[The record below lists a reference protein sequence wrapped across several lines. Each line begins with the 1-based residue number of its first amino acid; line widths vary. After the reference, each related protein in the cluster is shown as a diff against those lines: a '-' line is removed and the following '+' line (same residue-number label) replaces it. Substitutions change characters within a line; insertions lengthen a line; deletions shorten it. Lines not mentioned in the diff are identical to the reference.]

1 MANDLLKHIKIEM
14 TIVAVYRIPLT
25 DPTIQSLMMLRITP
39 LLRLVFIAACF
50 LTLTATQ
57 SAKAA
62 VLATYDLNSATGTTL
77 PVTPVAAGYTISP
90 MSAIGVPG
98 TAFSNHFY
106 FNNWNATF
114 NPAKY
119 LSLTVGN
126 PAAYRLTDISFS
138 VETSVVAPATVIV
151 RSSADGFASDIAS
164 FSWTNDLITDVSLS
178 LASIGTRTGNTE
190 LRFYFLTPAAG
201 TSTGI
206 ANHQPPGPGSG
217 TPDIGVDVTLNGN
230 LVTATAPASIPTL
243 SEWAL
248 IFLSSIVAMFG
259 LARMRLRR

>member
-1 MANDLLKHIKIEM
+1 M

-62 VLATYDLNSATGTTL
+62 VIATYDLNSATGTTL

-106 FNNWNATF
+106 FNNWNATL

-126 PAAYRLTDISFS
+126 PAPYRLTDISFS
-138 VETSVVAPATVIV
+138 VETSTVAPATVIV

-164 FSWTNDLITDVSLS
+164 FSWSNDLVTDVTLS
-178 LASIGTRTGNTE
+178 LAPIGTRTGNTE
-190 LRFYFLTPAAG
+190 LRLYFVTPAPG

-206 ANHQPPGPGSG
+206 ANHQPPGLGFG
-217 TPDIGVDVTLNGN
+217 TPDIGVDVTLNGD
-230 LVTATAPASIPTL
+230 LVPAPASIPTL

-248 IFLSSIVAMFG
+248 IILTSIVAMFG
-259 LARMRLRR
+259 LARMRFRS

>member
-201 TSTGI
+201 TFTGI
-206 ANHQPPGPGSG
+206 ANHQPPGTGSG
-217 TPDIGVDVTLNGN
+217 TPDIGVDVTLNGD

>member
-1 MANDLLKHIKIEM
+1 MANDLLKHIIIEM

-25 DPTIQSLMMLRITP
+25 DPTIQSLMMRRITP

-201 TSTGI
+201 TFTGI
-206 ANHQPPGPGSG
+206 ANHQPPGTGSG
-217 TPDIGVDVTLNGN
+217 TPDIGVDVTLNGD

>member
-1 MANDLLKHIKIEM
+1 MANDLLKHIEIEM

-62 VLATYDLNSATGTTL
+62 VIATYDLNSATGTTL

-90 MSAIGVPG
+90 MSAIGVTG

-106 FNNWNATF
+106 FNNWNATL

-164 FSWTNDLITDVSLS
+164 FSWANDLITDVSLS

-201 TSTGI
+201 TFTGI
-206 ANHQPPGPGSG
+206 ANHQPPGTGSG
-217 TPDIGVDVTLNGN
+217 TPDIGVDVTLNGD

-259 LARMRLRR
+259 LARMRFRS

>member
-1 MANDLLKHIKIEM
+1 MANDLLKHIIIEM

-25 DPTIQSLMMLRITP
+25 DPTIQSLMMRRITP

-164 FSWTNDLITDVSLS
+164 FSWTNDLVTDVSLS

-201 TSTGI
+201 TFTGI

-217 TPDIGVDVTLNGN
+217 TPDIGVDVTLNGD

>member
-1 MANDLLKHIKIEM
+1 
-14 TIVAVYRIPLT
+14 
-25 DPTIQSLMMLRITP
+25 MLRNTSF
-39 LLRLVFIAACF
+39 LRSVFIAACF
-50 LTLTATQ
+50 LALTAAH

-77 PVTPVAAGYTISP
+77 PVTPVAVGYTVSS
-90 MSAIGVPG
+90 MSAIGLNG
-98 TAFSNHFY
+98 AAFSNHFY
-106 FNNWNATF
+106 FNNWNATL

-126 PAAYRLTDISFS
+126 PAPYRLTDISFS
-138 VETSVVAPATVIV
+138 VENSAVATTTVIV
-151 RSSADGFASDIAS
+151 RSSADGFARDIAS
-164 FSWTNDLITDVSLS
+164 FTWSNDLVTDVTLS
-178 LASIGTRTGNTE
+178 LAPIGTRTGNTE

-201 TSTGI
+201 TDTGI
-206 ANHQPPGPGSG
+206 ANHQPPGTGSG
-217 TPDIGVDVTLNGN
+217 TPDIGVDVTLNGD

>member
-1 MANDLLKHIKIEM
+1 
-14 TIVAVYRIPLT
+14 
-25 DPTIQSLMMLRITP
+25 
-39 LLRLVFIAACF
+39 
-50 LTLTATQ
+50 
-57 SAKAA
+57 
-62 VLATYDLNSATGTTL
+62 
-77 PVTPVAAGYTISP
+77 

-201 TSTGI
+201 TFTGI
-206 ANHQPPGPGSG
+206 ANHQPPGTGSG
-217 TPDIGVDVTLNGN
+217 TPDIGVDVTLNGD

>member
-1 MANDLLKHIKIEM
+1 M

-98 TAFSNHFY
+98 NAFSNHFY
-106 FNNWNATF
+106 FNNWNATL

-164 FSWTNDLITDVSLS
+164 FSWANDLITDVSLS

-201 TSTGI
+201 TFTGI
-206 ANHQPPGPGSG
+206 ANHQPPGTGSG
-217 TPDIGVDVTLNGN
+217 TPDIGVDVTLNGD
-230 LVTATAPASIPTL
+230 LVTAPAPIPTL

-248 IFLSSIVAMFG
+248 IVLSSIVAMFG

>member
-1 MANDLLKHIKIEM
+1 M

-106 FNNWNATF
+106 FNNWNATL

-201 TSTGI
+201 TFTGI
-206 ANHQPPGPGSG
+206 ANHQPPGTGSG
-217 TPDIGVDVTLNGN
+217 TPDIGVDVTLNGD

>member
-62 VLATYDLNSATGTTL
+62 VIATYDLNSATGTTL

-90 MSAIGVPG
+90 MSAIGVTG

-106 FNNWNATF
+106 FNNWNATL

-190 LRFYFLTPAAG
+190 LRFYFRTPAAG
-201 TSTGI
+201 TFTGI
-206 ANHQPPGPGSG
+206 ANHQPPGTGSG
-217 TPDIGVDVTLNGN
+217 TPDIGVDVTLNGD

>member
-1 MANDLLKHIKIEM
+1 
-14 TIVAVYRIPLT
+14 
-25 DPTIQSLMMLRITP
+25 MLRNTSF
-39 LLRLVFIAACF
+39 LRSVFIAACF
-50 LTLTATQ
+50 LALTAAH

-77 PVTPVAAGYTISP
+77 PVTPVAVGYTVSS
-90 MSAIGVPG
+90 MSAIGLNG
-98 TAFSNHFY
+98 AAFSNHFY
-106 FNNWNATF
+106 FNNWNATL

-126 PAAYRLTDISFS
+126 PAPYRLTDISFS

-201 TSTGI
+201 TFTGI
-206 ANHQPPGPGSG
+206 ANHQPPGTGSG
-217 TPDIGVDVTLNGN
+217 TPDIGVDVTLNGD
-230 LVTATAPASIPTL
+230 LVTATAPIPTL

-248 IFLSSIVAMFG
+248 IVLSSIVAMFG

>member
-1 MANDLLKHIKIEM
+1 MGKG
-14 TIVAVYRIPLT
+14 RIN
-25 DPTIQSLMMLRITP
+25 RITP

-50 LTLTATQ
+50 LTLAATQ

-62 VLATYDLNSATGTTL
+62 VIATYDLNSAIGTTL

-106 FNNWNATF
+106 FNNWNATL

>member
-90 MSAIGVPG
+90 MSAIGVTG

-106 FNNWNATF
+106 FNNWNATL

-164 FSWTNDLITDVSLS
+164 FSWANDLITDVSLS

-201 TSTGI
+201 TFTGI
-206 ANHQPPGPGSG
+206 ANHQPPGTGSG
-217 TPDIGVDVTLNGN
+217 TPDIGVDVTLNGD

>member
-190 LRFYFLTPAAG
+190 LRFNFLTPAAG
-201 TSTGI
+201 TFTGI
-206 ANHQPPGPGSG
+206 ANHQPPGTGSG
-217 TPDIGVDVTLNGN
+217 TPDIGVDVTLNGD

>member
-62 VLATYDLNSATGTTL
+62 VIATYDLNSATGTTL

-90 MSAIGVPG
+90 MSAIGVTG

-106 FNNWNATF
+106 FNNWNATL

-164 FSWTNDLITDVSLS
+164 FSWSNDLITDVSLS

-190 LRFYFLTPAAG
+190 LRFYFVTPAAG

>member
-1 MANDLLKHIKIEM
+1 
-14 TIVAVYRIPLT
+14 
-25 DPTIQSLMMLRITP
+25 MMLRITP

-190 LRFYFLTPAAG
+190 LRFYFLTPAAR
-201 TSTGI
+201 TFTGI
-206 ANHQPPGPGSG
+206 ANHQPPGRGSG
-217 TPDIGVDVTLNGN
+217 SPDIGVDVTLNGD

>member
-39 LLRLVFIAACF
+39 LLRLAFIAACF

-62 VLATYDLNSATGTTL
+62 VIATYDLNSATGTTL

-106 FNNWNATF
+106 FDNWNATF

-164 FSWTNDLITDVSLS
+164 FSWSNDLVTDVTLS
-178 LASIGTRTGNTE
+178 LAPIGTRTGNTE
-190 LRFYFLTPAAG
+190 LRLYFVTPAPG

-206 ANHQPPGPGSG
+206 ANHQPPGLGFG
-217 TPDIGVDVTLNGN
+217 TPDIGVDVTLNGD

>member
-1 MANDLLKHIKIEM
+1 M

-201 TSTGI
+201 TFTGI
-206 ANHQPPGPGSG
+206 ANHQPPGTGSG
-217 TPDIGVDVTLNGN
+217 TPDIGVDVTLNGD

-259 LARMRLRR
+259 LARMRFRS

>member
-1 MANDLLKHIKIEM
+1 M

-201 TSTGI
+201 TFTGI
-206 ANHQPPGPGSG
+206 ANHQPPGTGSG
-217 TPDIGVDVTLNGN
+217 TPDIGVDVTLNGD

>member
-1 MANDLLKHIKIEM
+1 MANDLLKHIIIEM

-201 TSTGI
+201 TFTGI
-206 ANHQPPGPGSG
+206 ANHQPPGAGSG
-217 TPDIGVDVTLNGN
+217 TPDIGVDVTLNGD

>member
-1 MANDLLKHIKIEM
+1 M

-62 VLATYDLNSATGTTL
+62 VIATYDLNSATGTTL

-90 MSAIGVPG
+90 MSAIGVTG

-106 FNNWNATF
+106 FNNWNATL

-164 FSWTNDLITDVSLS
+164 FSWTNDFITDVSLS

-201 TSTGI
+201 TFTGI
-206 ANHQPPGPGSG
+206 ANHQPPGTGSG
-217 TPDIGVDVTLNGN
+217 TPDIGVDVTLNGD
-230 LVTATAPASIPTL
+230 LVTAPAPIPTL

-248 IFLSSIVAMFG
+248 IVLSSIVAMFG

>member
-1 MANDLLKHIKIEM
+1 M

-201 TSTGI
+201 TFTGI
-206 ANHQPPGPGSG
+206 ANHQPPGAGSG
-217 TPDIGVDVTLNGN
+217 TPDIGVDVTLNGD

-259 LARMRLRR
+259 LARMRFRS

>member
-1 MANDLLKHIKIEM
+1 M

-106 FNNWNATF
+106 FNNWNATL

-201 TSTGI
+201 TFTGI
-206 ANHQPPGPGSG
+206 ANHQPPGTGSG
-217 TPDIGVDVTLNGN
+217 TPDIGVDVTLNGD
-230 LVTATAPASIPTL
+230 LVTAPAPIPTL

-248 IFLSSIVAMFG
+248 IVLSSIVAMFG

>member
-1 MANDLLKHIKIEM
+1 M

-62 VLATYDLNSATGTTL
+62 VIATYDLNSATGTTL

-90 MSAIGVPG
+90 MSAIGVTG

-106 FNNWNATF
+106 FNNWNATL

-138 VETSVVAPATVIV
+138 VETSTVAPATVIV

-164 FSWTNDLITDVSLS
+164 FSWSNDIVTDVTLS
-178 LASIGTRTGNTE
+178 LAPIGTRTGNTE
-190 LRFYFLTPAAG
+190 LRFYFFTPAPS

-206 ANHQPPGPGSG
+206 ANHQPPGAGSG
-217 TPDIGVDVTLNGN
+217 LPDIGVDVTLNGD
-230 LVTATAPASIPTL
+230 LVPAPASIPTL

-248 IFLSSIVAMFG
+248 IILSSIVAMFG

>member
-1 MANDLLKHIKIEM
+1 MGLI
-14 TIVAVYRIPLT
+14 Y
-25 DPTIQSLMMLRITP
+25 RITP

-201 TSTGI
+201 TFTGI
-206 ANHQPPGPGSG
+206 ANHQPPGTGSG
-217 TPDIGVDVTLNGN
+217 TPDIGVDVTLNGD

>member
-1 MANDLLKHIKIEM
+1 MNNSR
-14 TIVAVYRIPLT
+14 RIN
-25 DPTIQSLMMLRITP
+25 RITP

-201 TSTGI
+201 TFTGI
-206 ANHQPPGPGSG
+206 ANHQPPGTGSG
-217 TPDIGVDVTLNGN
+217 TPDIGVDVTLNGD

>member
-1 MANDLLKHIKIEM
+1 
-14 TIVAVYRIPLT
+14 
-25 DPTIQSLMMLRITP
+25 MMLRITP

-201 TSTGI
+201 TFTGI
-206 ANHQPPGPGSG
+206 ANHQPPGTGSG
-217 TPDIGVDVTLNGN
+217 TPDIGVDVTLNGD